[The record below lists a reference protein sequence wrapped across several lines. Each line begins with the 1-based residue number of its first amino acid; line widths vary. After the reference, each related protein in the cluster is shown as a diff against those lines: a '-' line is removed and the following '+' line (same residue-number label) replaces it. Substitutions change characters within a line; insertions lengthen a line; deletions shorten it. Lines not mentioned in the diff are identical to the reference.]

1 MSKKV
6 MLIHTGG
13 TIGMSRDNDSGTF
26 RTDKLYDSIIGFIP
40 ELSKIADI
48 DIEIPYVID
57 SAELTYDHLRKI
69 VSIIRKNVDQYSG
82 FVISHGTDTLAYTAS
97 ALSYMLMNL
106 AFPVILT
113 GAQKPLSVIRSD
125 ARSNLINAIEL
136 STMGVN
142 EVSILFD
149 DKLMR
154 GNRTI
159 KSHASHFDAFSSPN
173 YPLLAE
179 AGINIEIYKK
189 NILNNRGLFHIFDKL
204 DNSVAVMKIFP
215 GFSSEFFEP
224 SDDIRAVILIGYG
237 AGTVPMGNSGILEK
251 VKKWVDDGKLVVF
264 TSETKAGS
272 LHPNLYESG
281 KKLLDLGAVDSG
293 DMTFEATI
301 TKVIFLLGQYVDMA
315 IIKKNF
321 KKSLAGEISSI

>member
-1 MSKKV
+1 

-13 TIGMSRDNDSGTF
+13 TIGMSRDSNSGIL
-26 RTDKLYDSIIGFIP
+26 RTDKLYDSINRFIP
-40 ELSKIADI
+40 ELSEIADI

-57 SAELTYDHLRKI
+57 SAELTFEHLRKI
-69 VSIIRKNVDQYSG
+69 VYVIRENVDKYSG

-113 GAQKPLSVIRSD
+113 GAQKPLSFIRSD
-125 ARSNLINAIEL
+125 ARSNLINAFEL
-136 STMGVN
+136 STMGIN

-154 GNRTI
+154 GNRTV
-159 KSHASHFDAFSSPN
+159 KSHASRFDAFSSPN

-179 AGINIEIYKK
+179 AGINIEVHKK
-189 NILNNRGLFHIFDKL
+189 NILKNNGLFHIFDKL
-204 DNSVAVMKIFP
+204 DNSIAVMKIFP
-215 GFSSEFFEP
+215 GFSPASFEP
-224 SDDIRAVILIGYG
+224 CEDTRAIILIGYG
-237 AGTVPMGNSGILEK
+237 AGTIPVENSGILEK
-251 VKKWVDDGKLVVF
+251 VKRWIAEDKLVVF

-272 LHPNLYESG
+272 LYPNLYESG

-301 TKVIFLLGQYVDMA
+301 TKIIFLLGQYRSVS

-321 KKSLAGEISSI
+321 KKSLAGEISLT